1 MEERNDKNPPKIFAY
16 GELKGDKPMCE
27 HCENEFEFNPEED
40 VIVDT
45 SGAVRAVL
53 MDMGDVLMDICKGL
67 DTGEIK
73 LSVSRD
79 YETGKLKFKAKVD
92 GQKVLEM
99 KANDVDSYFGD

>member
-1 MEERNDKNPPKIFAY
+1 
-16 GELKGDKPMCE
+16 MCE

-99 KANDVDSYFGD
+99 KANDFTPYFED